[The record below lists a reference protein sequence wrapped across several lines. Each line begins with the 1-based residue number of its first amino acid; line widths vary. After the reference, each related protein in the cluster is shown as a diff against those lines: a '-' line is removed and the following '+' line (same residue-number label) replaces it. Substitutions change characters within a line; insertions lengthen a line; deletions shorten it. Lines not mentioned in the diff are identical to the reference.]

1 MVWQNRS
8 LHDTNTGSEKP
19 IFRYELKMKIYY
31 NPRCLKCRETLKLIE
46 SKGKTAEIV
55 DYLNHPPTL
64 ETLQNIIK
72 VLEIKPEELL
82 RKKEPVFIER
92 YKGKK
97 LSDKEFLEA
106 MVQNPQLIE
115 RPIVIDGNKAIIG
128 RPPERVLDLL

>member
-1 MVWQNRS
+1 
-8 LHDTNTGSEKP
+8 
-19 IFRYELKMKIYY
+19 MKIYY

-64 ETLQNIIK
+64 ETLHIIK
-72 VLEIKPEELL
+72 VLVIKPEELL

-97 LSDKEFLEA
+97 ISDKEFLEA